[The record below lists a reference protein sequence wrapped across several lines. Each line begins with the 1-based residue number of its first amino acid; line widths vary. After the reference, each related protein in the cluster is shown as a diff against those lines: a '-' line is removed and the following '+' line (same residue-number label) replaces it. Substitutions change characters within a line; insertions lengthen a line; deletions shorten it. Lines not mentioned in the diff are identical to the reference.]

1 MMMMNDTIRLRIGP
15 INVYIHLIIIGLL
28 IAPLHW
34 LIDFQHLQIVVLRRA
49 LMILFWWLCF

>member
-1 MMMMNDTIRLRIGP
+1 MNDTIRLRIGP